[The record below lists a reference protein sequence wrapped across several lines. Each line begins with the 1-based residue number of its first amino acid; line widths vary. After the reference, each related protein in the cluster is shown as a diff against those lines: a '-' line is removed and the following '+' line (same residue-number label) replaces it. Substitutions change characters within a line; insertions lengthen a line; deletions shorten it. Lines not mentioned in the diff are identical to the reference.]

1 MIIVFYFW
9 IKFLVFCFDFEK
21 NLEKGFKYLILVFVV
36 SIGLILLAI
45 VLLILFQLVLVIKVF
60 GLGFIINN
68 IWNFVISQYGILV
81 IMVGILVNFGL
92 VLLLVI
98 FLGIGMVLFLSEDF
112 IFSKICI
119 VFIFMVEL
127 LVVIF
132 SVVYGLWGIFVII
145 FLIKLVGMWLNEY
158 FGWIFFFSILFVGFG
173 MLFVSIVLVIMILL
187 IIMAIVRDFLVF
199 LLLEL

>member
-1 MIIVFYFW
+1 
-9 IKFLVFCFDFEK
+9 
-21 NLEKGFKYLILVFVV
+21 
-36 SIGLILLAI
+36 
-45 VLLILFQLVLVIKVF
+45 
-60 GLGFIINN
+60 
-68 IWNFVISQYGILV
+68 
-81 IMVGILVNFGL
+81 MVGILVNFGL